1 MPPQGWHDYS
11 PAFYSL
17 NRPRFP
23 IAEPSHSPID
33 WGEFSWGRVFSKDA
47 NRGSETV

>member
-1 MPPQGWHDYS
+1 MPPPGLHDYH
-11 PAFYSL
+11 PAFNSL

-23 IAEPSHSPID
+23 IAELSHSPID